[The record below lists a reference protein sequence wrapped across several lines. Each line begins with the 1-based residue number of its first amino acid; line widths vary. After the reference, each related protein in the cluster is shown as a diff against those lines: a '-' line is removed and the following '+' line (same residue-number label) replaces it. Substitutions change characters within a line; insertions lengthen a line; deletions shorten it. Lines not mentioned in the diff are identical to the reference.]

1 MVVSN
6 TLDMDFWNQFWPD
19 FAGGVASGLFLA
31 ALGFASRHKIIRSV
45 KRSIKRIEE
54 GDSQVPPVK

>member
-1 MVVSN
+1 
-6 TLDMDFWNQFWPD
+6 MDFWNQFWPD

-45 KRSIKRIEE
+45 RRSIERIDAADP
-54 GDSQVPPVK
+54 GAKTLPPR

>member
-1 MVVSN
+1 
-6 TLDMDFWNQFWPD
+6 MDFWNQFWPD
-19 FAGGVASGLFLA
+19 FTGGVASGLFLA

-54 GDSQVPPVK
+54 NEVVLPPK